1 MDLYDLT
8 PGDAP
13 LLLSFPHSG
22 TFLPPELSARMTA
35 VGRTSIDTDWDV
47 DRLYGFAPELGI
59 GTIASRVSRYAADLN
74 RDPHDAPLY
83 PGARTTGVCATET
96 FEGERLYAPGNEPTR
111 DEIAGRVATYW
122 KPYHN
127 ALANELARVRARH
140 GYALLLDGHSIWG
153 TLPLLFDGDL
163 PDVNLGTNAGRS
175 CAPQIAD
182 AVAGALRP
190 AFPSLVIDGRF
201 KGGYITRTYG
211 TPNSDVHAIQI
222 ELNQRTYL
230 AEGSRTATDRAKAAT
245 LSSALRDVCV
255 ALLAFQPASL
265 GMPPTTV
272 PAHSGRPSQ

>member
-1 MDLYDLT
+1 MDLYELT

-13 LLLSFPHSG
+13 LLLSFPHAG
-22 TFLPPELSARMTA
+22 TILPPEISARMTA

-47 DRLYGFAPELGI
+47 DRLYAFAPELGI
-59 GTIASRVSRYAADLN
+59 GTIASRVSRYASDLN

-96 FEGERLYAPGNEPTR
+96 FEGETLYAPGNEPTR

-122 KPYHN
+122 QPYHA
-127 ALANELARVRARH
+127 ALASELARVRARH

-153 TLPLLFDGDL
+153 TLPLLFEGDL

-175 CAPQIAD
+175 CAPQIAE
-182 AVAGALRP
+182 AVAEALRP
-190 AFPSLVIDGRF
+190 AYPSLVIDGRF

-211 TPNSDVHAIQI
+211 TPNSGVHAIQI

-230 AEGSRTATDRAKAAT
+230 AEGSRTATDPEKAAT
-245 LSSALRDVCV
+245 LSTALRDACV
-255 ALLAFQPASL
+255 ALLALQPASL
-265 GMPPTTV
+265 GMPATTV

>member
-1 MDLYDLT
+1 MDLYELT

-22 TFLPPELSARMTA
+22 TFLPPELVARLTPI
-35 VGRTSIDTDWDV
+35 GRTLVDTDWNV
-47 DRLYGFAPELGI
+47 DRLYAFAPELGL
-59 GTIASRVSRYAADLN
+59 GTIAARVSRYAADLN

-83 PGARTTGVCATET
+83 PGARTTSVCATET
-96 FEGERLYAPGNEPTR
+96 FAGEPLYDHGDEPTA
-111 DEIAGRVATYW
+111 DEIAHRVATYW
-122 KPYHN
+122 KPYHA
-127 ALANELARVRARH
+127 ALDRELARLRARH

-153 TLPLLFDGDL
+153 SLPLLFAGEL

-175 CAPQIAD
+175 CAPEMTA

-190 AFPSLVIDGRF
+190 SYAALAIDERF

-211 TPNSDVHAIQI
+211 APDSGVHAIQI

-230 AEGSRTATDRAKAAT
+230 ADGSRDSTDRAKAAT
-245 LSSALRDVCV
+245 LSAALRAACT
-255 ALLAFQPASL
+255 ASLAFQPKSFGTPA
-265 GMPPTTV
+265 TTV

>member
-1 MDLYDLT
+1 MDLYDVT

-22 TFLPPELSARMTA
+22 TGLPPEISARLTTI
-35 VGRTSIDTDWDV
+35 GRTSIDTDWNV

-96 FEGERLYAPGNEPTR
+96 FEGEPLYAHGDEPTP
-111 DEIAGRVATYW
+111 DEIADRVATYW
-122 KPYHN
+122 KPYHT
-127 ALANELARVRARH
+127 ALENELARLRARH

-153 TLPLLFDGDL
+153 SLPLLFAGEL

-175 CAPQIAD
+175 CAPRMTE
-182 AVAGALRP
+182 AVAEALRP
-190 AFPSLVIDGRF
+190 AYPSLAIDGRF

-211 TPNSDVHAIQI
+211 APASGIHAIQI

-230 AEGSRTATDRAKAAT
+230 ADGSRIATDDVKAAR
-245 LSSALRDVCV
+245 LSSALRAACA
-255 ALLAFQPASL
+255 ALLAFQPTSL
-265 GMPPTTV
+265 GTPATTV